1 MAAKGTAA
9 KSASGASMS
18 QYDDEVEKRLKAV
31 EADVS
36 SIALSVANIERTLGE
51 LTTIDDLT
59 ETPEPPKTT
68 EIQQVW
74 DELHKQFPGRF

>member
-1 MAAKGTAA
+1 MAAKGKAA

-18 QYDDEVEKRLKAV
+18 KYDVEVEKRLDTV

-36 SIALSVANIERTLGE
+36 SIALSVSNIERTLGE
-51 LTTIDDLT
+51 LTKIDDLT
-59 ETPEPPKTT
+59 ETPEPPKPT
-68 EIQQVW
+68 EIQAVW

>member
-1 MAAKGTAA
+1 MPTKKKTETHSHEALE
-9 KSASGASMS
+9 
-18 QYDDEVEKRLKAV
+18 QRLKAV

-59 ETPEPPKTT
+59 ETPEPPKTA
-68 EIQQVW
+68 EIQAVW

>member
-1 MAAKGTAA
+1 MPTKKKTETHSHEALE
-9 KSASGASMS
+9 
-18 QYDDEVEKRLKAV
+18 QRLKAV

-36 SIALSVANIERTLGE
+36 SIALSVANIEKSLAE

-68 EIQQVW
+68 EIQAVW
-74 DELHKQFPGRF
+74 DALHDQWPSRF

>member
-1 MAAKGTAA
+1 MAAKGKAA
-9 KSASGASMS
+9 KAASGASMS
-18 QYDDEVEKRLKAV
+18 KYDVEVEKRLDTV

-51 LTTIDDLT
+51 LTKIDDLT
-59 ETPEPPKTT
+59 ETPEPPKTA
-68 EIQQVW
+68 EIQAVW

>member
-1 MAAKGTAA
+1 MPTKKKTETHSHEALE
-9 KSASGASMS
+9 
-18 QYDDEVEKRLKAV
+18 QRLKAV

-51 LTTIDDLT
+51 LTNIDDLT